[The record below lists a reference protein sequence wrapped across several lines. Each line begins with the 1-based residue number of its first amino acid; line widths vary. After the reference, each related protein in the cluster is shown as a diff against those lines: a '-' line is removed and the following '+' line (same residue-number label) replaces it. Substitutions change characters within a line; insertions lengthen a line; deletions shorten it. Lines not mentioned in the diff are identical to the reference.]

1 MGKNGNGWDFFEGSH
16 SHLAIS
22 RNEMLQGS
30 APKRLLVVS
39 CRCSND
45 CVVRSGRVRPI
56 ASTAIRAVESSQGVP
71 SSVVISHF
79 ENCLFFSADQWLIF
93 SPGDARRMDLIPFS
107 SRGSAAVRD
116 RTHRAESASAGL
128 RPRSAAGEGNTSFAG
143 APRPRRVPGR
153 IARSAHQ
160 SSRDGERGGNG
171 HHGSG
176 IAGAPGWLQAHR
188 PHQRFLDLGL
198 TLAISLVIS
207 CARTVSPREVRA
219 RCTR

>member
-93 SPGDARRMDLIPFS
+93 SLGDTGENALRSLPAEAPPSGIGPIGPIRPPPDCG
-107 SRGSAAVRD
+107 REGSAGKRD
-116 RTHRAESASAGL
+116 
-128 RPRSAAGEGNTSFAG
+128 TSFAG
-143 APRPRRVPGR
+143 APRPRRVTGR

-160 SSRDGERGGNG
+160 NSRDGETGGNG
-171 HHGSG
+171 HHGPG